1 MKSRSDN
8 MNEYEGTKSLL
19 VRFYFTAKMALNGLT
34 SNLLRTF
41 LTVLGILIGV
51 ASVVSLMGIGEGA
64 RRTVVEQFESLGKN
78 VVIIKSNQ
86 PPLNFQP
93 EEYVELLDRVDGLE
107 YATSVV
113 NTESNIRWRRS
124 RGELEVLGVN
134 EQYPII
140 RDHNLLDGNFFSSLH
155 VKQRSPVAVL
165 GYNVA
170 ISLLN
175 GRSPVGQSMTI
186 DGISYRIIG
195 VLSQKGEGKGENID
209 NKVVIPYTSAMKI
222 DGERKVSEIW
232 GKSDSPENAALS
244 IVQLGRIYKRQLG
257 IYDKDINTGGENG
270 GNGDNPMP
278 EVPVEESV
286 KEGSISPPRN
296 QNNPIFDNSEE
307 LITVTSLN
315 QLVKEADNANRV
327 MTLLLGGIAAVS
339 LLVGGLGIMNIML
352 VAVSE
357 RTSEIGVRRAL
368 GAKKYDLLL
377 QFMLE
382 ALYVSI
388 IGCIIGIAAGIYVI
402 NLFNRNGL
410 DAVVSLQAVKIS
422 TVVALTSGLLFGV
435 YPAYTASNLSPV
447 EALNRK

>member
-1 MKSRSDN
+1 MK
-8 MNEYEGTKSLL
+8 EYEGSKSSL
-19 VRFYFTAKMALNGLT
+19 VRLYFTAKMALNGLT

-78 VVIIKSNQ
+78 VVIVKSNQ
-86 PPLNFQP
+86 PALNFEP
-93 EEYVELLDRVDGLE
+93 EEYIELLDRVDGLE
-107 YATSVV
+107 YATSIV
-113 NTESNIRWRRS
+113 NTETNIRWRRS
-124 RGELEVLGVN
+124 RGEIEILGVN

-140 RDHNLLDGNFFSSLH
+140 RDHELIDGNFFSSLH
-155 VKQRSPVAVL
+155 VKQRSPVAIL

-170 ISLLN
+170 VSLLN

-195 VLSQKGEGKGENID
+195 VLARKGNGKGEGID
-209 NKVVIPYTSAMKI
+209 NKVIIPYTSAMKI
-222 DGERKVSEIW
+222 DGNRTVSEIW

-257 IYDKDINTGGENG
+257 IYDKDTDTGGEDGNEG
-270 GNGDNPMP
+270 GGEEPGIP
-278 EVPVEESV
+278 IEEPIKEVGTAKPQPQS
-286 KEGSISPPRN
+286 
-296 QNNPIFDNSEE
+296 QNNPIFDNSDD

-368 GAKKYDLLL
+368 GAKKYDLLI

-388 IGCIIGIAAGIYVI
+388 IGCIIGIAVGIYVI

-435 YPAYTASNLSPV
+435 YPAYMASNLPPV

>member
-1 MKSRSDN
+1 MK
-8 MNEYEGTKSLL
+8 EYEGTKSSL
-19 VRFYFTAKMALNGLT
+19 VRLYFTAKMALNGLT

-78 VVIIKSNQ
+78 VVIVKSNQ
-86 PPLNFQP
+86 PALNFDP
-93 EEYVELLDRVDGLE
+93 EEYIELLDRVDGLE
-107 YATSVV
+107 YATSIV
-113 NTESNIRWRRS
+113 NTETNIRWRRS
-124 RGELEVLGVN
+124 RGEIEILGVN
-134 EQYPII
+134 EQYPNI
-140 RDHNLLDGNFFSSLH
+140 RDHELIDGNFFSSLH

-170 ISLLN
+170 VSLLN

-195 VLSQKGEGKGENID
+195 VLAQKGEGKGEGID
-209 NKVVIPYTSAMKI
+209 NKVIIPYTSAMKI
-222 DGERKVSEIW
+222 DGNRTVSEIW

-257 IYDKDINTGGENG
+257 IYDKDTDGGDEGDDGGGGEEPG
-270 GNGDNPMP
+270 I
-278 EVPVEESV
+278 PVEEPI
-286 KEGSISPPRN
+286 KEVGTTQPQPQG

-368 GAKKYDLLL
+368 GAKKYDLLI

-388 IGCIIGIAAGIYVI
+388 IGCIIGIAVGIYVI

-435 YPAYTASNLSPV
+435 YPAYMASNLPPV

>member
-1 MKSRSDN
+1 
-8 MNEYEGTKSLL
+8 MNEYEGTKSIL
-19 VRFYFTAKMALNGLT
+19 VRVYFTAKMALNGLT

-86 PPLNFQP
+86 PALNFQP

-107 YATSVV
+107 HATSVV
-113 NTESNIRWRRS
+113 NTESKIRWRRS

-140 RDHNLLDGNFFSSLH
+140 RDHDLVDGNFFSSLH
-155 VKQRSPVAVL
+155 VKQRSPVVVL

-186 DGISYRIIG
+186 DGISYRIVG
-195 VLSQKGEGKGENID
+195 VLSQKGEGKGEDID

-222 DGERKVSEIW
+222 DGDRKVSEIW
-232 GKSDSPENAALS
+232 GKSNSPENAALS
-244 IVQLGRIYKRQLG
+244 IVQLGRIYKRQMG
-257 IYDKDINTGGENG
+257 IYDKDTNTGGENG
-270 GNGDNPMP
+270 DGGDNPKPEMP
-278 EVPVEESV
+278 EERAIKEE
-286 KEGSISPPRN
+286 SISPPGN
-296 QNNPIFDNSEE
+296 QNNPMFDNSEE

>member
-195 VLSQKGEGKGENID
+195 VLSQKGEGKG
-209 NKVVIPYTSAMKI
+209 
-222 DGERKVSEIW
+222 
-232 GKSDSPENAALS
+232 
-244 IVQLGRIYKRQLG
+244 
-257 IYDKDINTGGENG
+257 
-270 GNGDNPMP
+270 DNPMP

-368 GAKKYDLLL
+368 GAKKYDLLI
-377 QFMLE
+377 QFLLE

-388 IGCIIGIAAGIYVI
+388 IGCIIGIAVGIYVI

-410 DAVVSLQAVKIS
+410 DAVVSIQAVKIS

-435 YPAYTASNLSPV
+435 YPAYMASSLPPV

>member
-1 MKSRSDN
+1 

>member
-1 MKSRSDN
+1 MS
-8 MNEYEGTKSLL
+8 EYQGTKSTL

-34 SNLLRTF
+34 SNMLRTS

-64 RRTVVEQFESLGKN
+64 RQTVVEQFESLGKN
-78 VVIIKSNQ
+78 VVIVKSNQ
-86 PPLNFQP
+86 PALNFEP
-93 EEYVELLDRVDGLE
+93 EEYIELLDRVDGLK

-113 NTESNIRWRRS
+113 NTESNIRWRRT
-124 RGELEVLGVN
+124 RGELQILGVN

-140 RDHNLLDGNFFSSLH
+140 RDHELIDGNFFSSLH
-155 VKQRSPVAVL
+155 VKQRSPVVVL

-170 ISLLN
+170 VSLLN
-175 GRSPVGQSMTI
+175 GRSPVGQTMTI

-195 VLSQKGEGKGENID
+195 VLSRKGEGKGENID
-209 NKVVIPYTSAMKI
+209 NKVIIPYTAAMKI
-222 DGERKVSEIW
+222 DGDRTVSEIW

-244 IVQLGRIYKRQLG
+244 IVQLGRIYKRELG
-257 IYDKDINTGGENG
+257 IYDKDTGPGDGDGDDDGGGGEVP
-270 GNGDNPMP
+270 DM
-278 EVPVEESV
+278 PVEEPI
-286 KEGSISPPRN
+286 KEEINTQPRN
-296 QNNPIFDNSEE
+296 QDNNIFNSSDE

-315 QLVKEADNANRV
+315 QLVREADNANRV

-410 DAVVSLQAVKIS
+410 DAVVSMQAVKIS

-435 YPAYTASNLSPV
+435 YPAYIASNLPPV

>member
-170 ISLLN
+170 VSLLN
-175 GRSPVGQSMTI
+175 GRRPVGQSITV

-195 VLSQKGEGKGENID
+195 VLSQKGEGKGEGID
-209 NKVVIPYTSAMKI
+209 DKVIIPYTSALKI
-222 DGERKVSEIW
+222 NDMRTVSEIW
-232 GKSDSPENAALS
+232 GKSETPEKAALS

-257 IYDKDINTGGENG
+257 IYDKDTNDGQNDGDGGGE
-270 GNGDNPMP
+270 
-278 EVPVEESV
+278 VP
-286 KEGSISPPRN
+286 
-296 QNNPIFDNSEE
+296 
-307 LITVTSLN
+307 
-315 QLVKEADNANRV
+315 
-327 MTLLLGGIAAVS
+327 
-339 LLVGGLGIMNIML
+339 
-352 VAVSE
+352 
-357 RTSEIGVRRAL
+357 
-368 GAKKYDLLL
+368 
-377 QFMLE
+377 
-382 ALYVSI
+382 
-388 IGCIIGIAAGIYVI
+388 
-402 NLFNRNGL
+402 
-410 DAVVSLQAVKIS
+410 
-422 TVVALTSGLLFGV
+422 
-435 YPAYTASNLSPV
+435 
-447 EALNRK
+447 

>member
-1 MKSRSDN
+1 MK
-8 MNEYEGTKSLL
+8 EYEGTKSSL
-19 VRFYFTAKMALNGLT
+19 VRLYFTAKMALNGLT

-78 VVIIKSNQ
+78 VVIVKSNQ
-86 PPLNFQP
+86 LALNFDP
-93 EEYVELLDRVDGLE
+93 EEYLELLDRVDGLE

-113 NTESNIRWRRS
+113 NTDTNIRWRRS
-124 RGELEVLGVN
+124 RGEIEILGVN

-140 RDHNLLDGNFFSSLH
+140 RDHELIDGNFFSSLH

-170 ISLLN
+170 VSLLN

-195 VLSQKGEGKGENID
+195 VLSQKGEGKGEGID
-209 NKVVIPYTSAMKI
+209 NKVIIPYTSAMKI
-222 DGERKVSEIW
+222 DGNRTVSEIW

-257 IYDKDINTGGENG
+257 IYDKDTDG
-270 GNGDNPMP
+270 GNDGGDGGGVEEPGI
-278 EVPVEESV
+278 PVEEPTKGV
-286 KEGSISPPRN
+286 GTTQPRS

-368 GAKKYDLLL
+368 GAKKYDLLI
-377 QFMLE
+377 QFILE

-388 IGCIIGIAAGIYVI
+388 IGCIIGIAVGIYVI

-435 YPAYTASNLSPV
+435 YPAYMASNLPPV

>member
-1 MKSRSDN
+1 
-8 MNEYEGTKSLL
+8 
-19 VRFYFTAKMALNGLT
+19 
-34 SNLLRTF
+34 
-41 LTVLGILIGV
+41 
-51 ASVVSLMGIGEGA
+51 
-64 RRTVVEQFESLGKN
+64 
-78 VVIIKSNQ
+78 
-86 PPLNFQP
+86 
-93 EEYVELLDRVDGLE
+93 
-107 YATSVV
+107 
-113 NTESNIRWRRS
+113 
-124 RGELEVLGVN
+124 
-134 EQYPII
+134 
-140 RDHNLLDGNFFSSLH
+140 
-155 VKQRSPVAVL
+155 
-165 GYNVA
+165 
-170 ISLLN
+170 
-175 GRSPVGQSMTI
+175 
-186 DGISYRIIG
+186 
-195 VLSQKGEGKGENID
+195 
-209 NKVVIPYTSAMKI
+209 
-222 DGERKVSEIW
+222 
-232 GKSDSPENAALS
+232 LS

>member
-1 MKSRSDN
+1 
-8 MNEYEGTKSLL
+8 MNEYEGTKSIL
-19 VRFYFTAKMALNGLT
+19 VRVYFTAKMALNGLT

-86 PPLNFQP
+86 PALNFQP
-93 EEYVELLDRVDGLE
+93 EEYIELLDRVDGLE
-107 YATSVV
+107 HATSVV

-140 RDHNLLDGNFFSSLH
+140 RDHELVDGNFFSSLH
-155 VKQRSPVAVL
+155 VKQRSPVVVL

-186 DGISYRIIG
+186 DGISYRIVG
-195 VLSQKGEGKGENID
+195 VLSQKGEGKGEDID

-222 DGERKVSEIW
+222 DGDRKVSEIW
-232 GKSDSPENAALS
+232 GKSNSPENAALS
-244 IVQLGRIYKRQLG
+244 IVQLGRIYKRQMG
-257 IYDKDINTGGENG
+257 IYDKDTNTGGENG
-270 GNGDNPMP
+270 DGGDNPKPEMP
-278 EVPVEESV
+278 EERAIKEE
-286 KEGSISPPRN
+286 SISPPGN
-296 QNNPIFDNSEE
+296 QNNPMFDNSEE

>member
-1 MKSRSDN
+1 
-8 MNEYEGTKSLL
+8 MNEYEGTKSIL
-19 VRFYFTAKMALNGLT
+19 VRVYFTAKMALNGLT

-86 PPLNFQP
+86 PALNFQP
-93 EEYVELLDRVDGLE
+93 EEYIELLDRVDGLE
-107 YATSVV
+107 HATSVV
-113 NTESNIRWRRS
+113 NTESKIRWRRS

-140 RDHNLLDGNFFSSLH
+140 RDHELVDGNFFSSLH
-155 VKQRSPVAVL
+155 VKQRSPVVVL

-186 DGISYRIIG
+186 DGISYRIVG
-195 VLSQKGEGKGENID
+195 VLSQKGEGKGEDID

-222 DGERKVSEIW
+222 DGDRKVSEIW
-232 GKSDSPENAALS
+232 GKSNSPENAALS
-244 IVQLGRIYKRQLG
+244 IVQLGRIYKRQMG
-257 IYDKDINTGGENG
+257 IYDKDTNTGGENG
-270 GNGDNPMP
+270 DGGDNPKPEMP
-278 EVPVEESV
+278 EERAIKEE
-286 KEGSISPPRN
+286 SISPPGN
-296 QNNPIFDNSEE
+296 QNNPMFDNSEE

>member
-1 MKSRSDN
+1 

-19 VRFYFTAKMALNGLT
+19 VRVYFTAKMALNGLT

-86 PPLNFQP
+86 PALNFEP
-93 EEYVELLDRVDGLE
+93 EEYIELLDRVDGLE

-113 NTESNIRWRRS
+113 STESNIRWRRS

-140 RDHNLLDGNFFSSLH
+140 RDHDLVDGNFFSSLH
-155 VKQRSPVAVL
+155 VKQRSPVVVL

-186 DGISYRIIG
+186 DGISYRIVG
-195 VLSQKGEGKGENID
+195 VLSQKGEGKGEDID

-222 DGERKVSEIW
+222 DGDRKVSEIW
-232 GKSDSPENAALS
+232 GKSNSPENAALS
-244 IVQLGRIYKRQLG
+244 IVQLGRIYKRQMG
-257 IYDKDINTGGENG
+257 IYDKDTNTGGEKG
-270 GNGDNPMP
+270 DGGDNPEPEMP
-278 EVPVEESV
+278 EEKAIKEE
-286 KEGSISPPRN
+286 SISPPGN
-296 QNNPIFDNSEE
+296 QNNPMFDNSEE

>member
-1 MKSRSDN
+1 
-8 MNEYEGTKSLL
+8 
-19 VRFYFTAKMALNGLT
+19 MALNGLT

-78 VVIIKSNQ
+78 VVIVKSNQ
-86 PPLNFQP
+86 PALNFDP
-93 EEYVELLDRVDGLE
+93 EEYIELLDRVDGLE

-113 NTESNIRWRRS
+113 NTETNIRWRRS
-124 RGELEVLGVN
+124 RGEVEILGVN

-140 RDHNLLDGNFFSSLH
+140 RDHELIDGNFFSSLH

-170 ISLLN
+170 VSLLN
-175 GRSPVGQSMTI
+175 GRSPVGQSMTV

-195 VLSQKGEGKGENID
+195 VLAQKGEGKGEGID
-209 NKVVIPYTSAMKI
+209 NKVIIPYTSAMKI
-222 DGERKVSEIW
+222 DGNRTVSEIW
-232 GKSDSPENAALS
+232 GKSDSPENSALS

-257 IYDKDINTGGENG
+257 IYDKDTNTGGEDG
-270 GNGDNPMP
+270 GGEEPGIPIEEPMK
-278 EVPVEESV
+278 EERTV
-286 KEGSISPPRN
+286 QPKK

-368 GAKKYDLLL
+368 GAKKYDLLI

-388 IGCIIGIAAGIYVI
+388 IGCIIGIAVGIYVI

-435 YPAYTASNLSPV
+435 YPAYMASNLPPV